1 MENITIF
8 LRELCATNI
17 FRLNSV
23 LEVCLFLYVSFGS
36 SDKLLGFSGAYEKS
50 YYKLSK
56 NSLCRQIYEEVCER
70 QLFPMTARIKVLITD
85 KVGGKVV
92 NLVNTCFL

>member
-1 MENITIF
+1 MPLISSGLTVSLKF
-8 LRELCATNI
+8 
-17 FRLNSV
+17 S
-23 LEVCLFLYVSFGS
+23 YVSFGS
-36 SDKLLGFSGAYEKS
+36 SDKLLSLSGEYEKR